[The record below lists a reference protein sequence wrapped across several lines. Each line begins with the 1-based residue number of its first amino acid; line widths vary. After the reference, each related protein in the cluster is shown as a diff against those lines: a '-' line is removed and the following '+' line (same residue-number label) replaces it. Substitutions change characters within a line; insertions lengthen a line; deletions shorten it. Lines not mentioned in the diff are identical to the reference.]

1 MNSVNHLTILLKEK
15 LNELCEI
22 YHKGEPPE
30 NRRDTQFFS
39 YVKEETAPIF
49 SLLDEW
55 EQACLNA
62 FENKSIN
69 VFPGQI
75 QSTKENMELVIMHS
89 YYIDIRKKR
98 YMSYIQSIEYV
109 FDQIRNKRD
118 KHMRGK
124 TNGKQ

>member
-1 MNSVNHLTILLKEK
+1 MNKVKQLTLRLKAILNKLSEK
-15 LNELCEI
+15 
-22 YHKGEPPE
+22 YHKSEPPK

-62 FENKSIN
+62 FENQSIN

-75 QSTKENMELVIMHS
+75 QSTKENMELIIMHS
-89 YYIDIRKKR
+89 YYKDIRKKR
-98 YMSYIQSIEYV
+98 YMSYIQSIEFV
-109 FDQIRNKRD
+109 FDQITANS
-118 KHMRGK
+118 
-124 TNGKQ
+124 